1 ESKFQPVAIKSA
13 GPEEDDKLLSSYD
26 ACPRYSVDVEE
37 NGLGEYEKFI
47 KGQEIQDVIKA
58 IEKRLR
64 INGTLSL
71 TFQDVNTVRKLC
83 AFGIMNHNDDS
94 WCALLDSENLNVLNY
109 ASDLEKYY
117 ENSFGNELSYKIICV
132 LLGDITD
139 SLDDFSK
146 GTSEFRGVFRF
157 ASSGTLFSLLTMLG
171 LFDNG
176 TALRADNFK
185 QSSNRKFP
193 STFVPMSAN
202 IALVLYTCNSTEV
215 NGKKPD
221 HKVQILVNE
230 KPVGLPCCQGN
241 LNCSLDDFL
250 TYFKDAV
257 DTCDFDTMCALSST
271 PKAFGS
277 IIRPDIL
284 LMEIILIVAFK
295 LSN

>member
-1 ESKFQPVAIKSA
+1 M
-13 GPEEDDKLLSSYD
+13 
-26 ACPRYSVDVEE
+26 
-37 NGLGEYEKFI
+37 
-47 KGQEIQDVIKA
+47 IKA

-71 TFQDVNTVRKLC
+71 TFQDADTVRKLC

-109 ASDLEKYY
+109 AGDLEKYY
-117 ENSFGNELSYKIICV
+117 EHSFGNELSYKIICV

-171 LFDNG
+171 SFDNV

-193 STFVPMSAN
+193 STLVPMSAN
-202 IALVLYTCNSTEV
+202 IALVLYTCYSTEI

-221 HKVQILVNE
+221 HKVQEHCFRISLFILDSFISS
-230 KPVGLPCCQGN
+230 KLF
-241 LNCSLDDFL
+241 FL
-250 TYFKDAV
+250 EV
-257 DTCDFDTMCALSST
+257 Q
-271 PKAFGS
+271 
-277 IIRPDIL
+277 
-284 LMEIILIVAFK
+284 
-295 LSN
+295 